1 MALNLRDFMLY
12 QKHFFDPLLRS
23 VPLDVHAEITNL
35 TKDKTVYDY
44 KNHIDIPDTIAETV
58 KSVAGVN
65 DISDESLDDINS
77 FLNGLEKHLD
87 NHVNSSNTKE

>member
-1 MALNLRDFMLY
+1 MPLNLRDFMLY
-12 QKHFFDPLLRS
+12 QKHFFDPLVRS
-23 VPLDVHAEITNL
+23 MKN
-35 TKDKTVYDY
+35 KTVYDY

-58 KSVAGVN
+58 KSVAGVD
-65 DISDESLDDINS
+65 DISDESLSDINS